1 MTFSLKPWTGRISKA
16 IQKEQKIYL
25 WDVPRIKD
33 AAARFE
39 NMVALELFRAV
50 TLWTDMGIGRFS
62 LHFIK
67 NKEQQEVDFLIA
79 DDHEPVLLIEAKV
92 SDTRP
97 SAALLKFQDV
107 LGIPA
112 VQLINQQGGYWQIS
126 NGQYRILIT
135 PAWQWLALLPW

>member
-1 MTFSLKPWTGRISKA
+1 LTFSLKPWTQRISRA

-97 SAALLKFQDV
+97 SAALLKFQNA
-107 LGIPA
+107 LGTPA
-112 VQLINQQGGYWQIS
+112 VQLINQQGGYRQIS
-126 NGQYRILIT
+126 NGKYRILVA